1 MKKRHTDNTI
11 HNNKVDFVIRRYGLS
26 VAKLS
31 IFLIIPL
38 LFILVLYVFNIYDSY
53 INIIINCIFTSI
65 SILAISIQIKQYL
78 RTIASIEYQNM
89 IFANALNHNTEFC
102 LIIKNNGEIVYADA
116 RFYERFIK
124 NQDKK
129 LDLPTILKL
138 GNISNQEIE
147 LFNNALKN
155 KSSIHT
161 YFSLNTKNKTSN
173 FTLILD
179 PVVEN
184 PEIEVNCTKI
194 TNLFFTPIARPQEYF
209 VLKAV
214 KISKEQVYE
223 RLIQEHCVG
232 AYLLNSRGVIL
243 HSNNSF
249 LKMLELDFIE
259 NGATFTNFL
268 VKSYNKEK
276 TTDSNIVNLLT
287 ATGVKFKAYISQV
300 AFYDK
305 NNQSYIYGLLTPINS
320 GIHDY
325 HLHPCFMEAPIAI
338 LQCNTDGKIIK
349 SNNTL
354 KRLVKHNKEYIYDY
368 VLPSYNK
375 KIKKYLENNIV
386 KDLSLEAQLHNN
398 SYVKIYFNKFIHNN
412 DMLIICYIIDSKDRK
427 NLEIQLEQ
435 SQKMQAIG
443 QLAGGIAHDFNNIL
457 TAIIGFCDLLL
468 IKHSTTDPSFS
479 DIMQIKQNANRATNL
494 IKQLLAFSRKQT
506 LQPKILDINN
516 IIADLIH
523 MIKRLINESIELKIQ
538 YEQNI
543 NLIKADLCQLEQV
556 IINLVVNARSA
567 METGGQLTI
576 KTYNIKADAL
586 KVLLKDMFSPD
597 KEQIEDGEY
606 VAIEISDTGH
616 GMEEKVMKK
625 IFDPFFSTKKTTE
638 GIGLGLSTVYGIV
651 KQTDGYIYVTSTIG
665 IGTTF
670 IILLPTVHLLHNTN
684 NTNLESNQDSEYI
697 GAVTQEINNTT
708 KNILLIED
716 EDPVRIFATKAL
728 VKKGFNVID
737 INCGDKAIDII
748 KNQNI
753 DIVIS
758 DVVMPK
764 ISGPE
769 IIDQILKIQPNIKV
783 IFISGYAE
791 EVFNK
796 HSNIDASKINF
807 LSKPFTLKQLTE
819 KVSEILGSFT

>member
-11 HNNKVDFVIRRYGLS
+11 HNKVDFVVRRYGLS

-38 LFILVLYVFNIYDSY
+38 LFILSLYIFNIYDSY

-65 SILAISIQIKQYL
+65 SILAISIQLKQYL
-78 RTIASIEYQNM
+78 RIIASIEYQNM

-102 LIIKNNGEIVYADA
+102 LIIKNDGSIVYADA
-116 RFYERFIK
+116 RFYDRFIK
-124 NQDKK
+124 NQNKT
-129 LDLPTILKL
+129 LDLLSILRL
-138 GNISNQEIE
+138 GNISDQEIE
-147 LFNNALKN
+147 SFTNALKN

-179 PVVEN
+179 PIVEN
-184 PEIEVNCTKI
+184 PEIEINCTKI

-223 RLIQEHCVG
+223 RLIQKHCVG

-243 HSNNSF
+243 HGNNSF

-259 NGATFTNFL
+259 NGATFANFL
-268 VKSYNKEK
+268 TKSDNKDK
-276 TTDSNIVNLLT
+276 IVDSNIVNLST

-305 NNQSYIYGLLTPINS
+305 NNQSYIYGFLTPINP

-349 SNNTL
+349 SNNTF
-354 KRLVKHNKEYIYDY
+354 KSLVKYNKDYIYDY

-375 KIKKYLENNIV
+375 KIKKYLQNNIV
-386 KDLSLEAQLHNN
+386 KDLSLEAQLHNS

-468 IKHSTTDPSFS
+468 IKHSSADPSFS

-556 IINLVVNARSA
+556 IINLVVNARSS

-576 KTYNIKADAL
+576 KTYNIKTDAL

-625 IFDPFFSTKKTTE
+625 IFDPFFSTKKTTD

-651 KQTDGYIYVTSTIG
+651 KQTDGYIYVTSTIN

-670 IILLPTVHLLHNTN
+670 IILIPTVHLLHNN
-684 NTNLESNQDSEYI
+684 NYINPESSQEEDL
-697 GAVTQEINNTT
+697 GTVTSEINNTT

-728 VKKGFNVID
+728 IKKGFNVID
-737 INCGDKAIDII
+737 INCGDKALEII
-748 KNQNI
+748 KSQHI

-807 LSKPFTLKQLTE
+807 LSKPFTLKQLTD
-819 KVSEILGSFT
+819 KVSQILEKTLHK

>member
-1 MKKRHTDNTI
+1 M
-11 HNNKVDFVIRRYGLS
+11 
-26 VAKLS
+26 
-31 IFLIIPL
+31 
-38 LFILVLYVFNIYDSY
+38 
-53 INIIINCIFTSI
+53 
-65 SILAISIQIKQYL
+65 
-78 RTIASIEYQNM
+78 
-89 IFANALNHNTEFC
+89 
-102 LIIKNNGEIVYADA
+102 
-116 RFYERFIK
+116 
-124 NQDKK
+124 
-129 LDLPTILKL
+129 
-138 GNISNQEIE
+138 
-147 LFNNALKN
+147 KN

-179 PVVEN
+179 PVIEN
-184 PEIEVNCTKI
+184 PEIEINCTKI

-223 RLIQEHCVG
+223 RLIQKHCVG

-243 HSNNSF
+243 HANDSF

-259 NGATFTNFL
+259 NGATFANFL
-268 VKSYNKEK
+268 SKSYNKDK
-276 TTDSNIVNLLT
+276 IIDGNIISLST

-305 NNQSYIYGLLTPINS
+305 NKQSYIYGFLTPINS

-375 KIKKYLENNIV
+375 KIKKYLQNNIV

-398 SYVKIYFNKFIHNN
+398 SYIKIYFNKFIHNN

-468 IKHSTTDPSFS
+468 IKHSTADPSFS

-523 MIKRLINESIELKIQ
+523 MIKRLINESIELRIQ

-576 KTYNIKADAL
+576 KTYNIKADVL

-651 KQTDGYIYVTSTIG
+651 KQTDGYIYVTSTINV
-665 IGTTF
+665 GTTF
-670 IILLPTVHLLHNTN
+670 IILLPTVHLLYNSN
-684 NTNLESNQDSEYI
+684 STNLESNQGSEDI
-697 GAVTQEINNTT
+697 SAVTSEINNTT

-716 EDPVRIFATKAL
+716 EDPVRMFTTKAL
-728 VKKGFNVID
+728 TKQGFNVID
-737 INCGDKAIDII
+737 INCGDKALEII
-748 KNQNI
+748 KNQHI

-764 ISGPE
+764 LV
-769 IIDQILKIQPNIKV
+769 DQK
-783 IFISGYAE
+783 S
-791 EVFNK
+791 
-796 HSNIDASKINF
+796 
-807 LSKPFTLKQLTE
+807 
-819 KVSEILGSFT
+819 